1 MVVYNHEQLTLLN
14 HSQSA
19 VSSESLLTSWGT
31 VADSSMVWRSNLG
44 GKNFRK
50 VCREA
55 SNATRPTVGDKQ
67 TSIMIYDALLHFKGR
82 WNWIVFWESGCLN
95 FSVGYLFEQGFTES
109 LGGST
114 VVNARQ
120 WIYVDFWCLGHLPW
134 MQAEH
139 AGKNEMLS
147 CNKGVP
153 VYWVWENLK
162 LQKFSSSENKFKL
175 QNIIRIW
182 FCCCHDL
189 SWECLSCLWTSTS
202 MYICSPLF
210 TANPLRNI
218 MPQSQFWGVNVNIQ
232 ILGGW
237 PELFPP
243 ILRFRLMFPY
253 GYGST
258 WGYAKNGWPRTEGNC
273 PFHIIFI
280 WDKYG

>member
-1 MVVYNHEQLTLLN
+1 MNHEQLTLMN

-55 SNATRPTVGDKQ
+55 SVTQRWANCQWQANESTRPGKRLHDYQKSPCLMGKSTISMVIFNSYVKLPEG
-67 TSIMIYDALLHFKGR
+67 IMIYDALLQHFKGR
-82 WNWIVFWESGCLN
+82 WNWIVFWESGCL
-95 FSVGYLFEQGFTES
+95 FCSVGYLFEQGFTES
-109 LGGST
+109 LGGPT

-120 WIYVDFWCLGHLPW
+120 WIYVDFWCLDHPPW

-162 LQKFSSSENKFKL
+162 LQKFSSYENKFKL

-182 FCCCHDL
+182 FCCCHDR
-189 SWECLSCLWTSTS
+189 SWECLSCLWTSTT
-202 MYICSPLF
+202 MYTCSP
-210 TANPLRNI
+210 
-218 MPQSQFWGVNVNIQ
+218 
-232 ILGGW
+232 
-237 PELFPP
+237 P
-243 ILRFRLMFPY
+243 I
-253 GYGST
+253 
-258 WGYAKNGWPRTEGNC
+258 
-273 PFHIIFI
+273 H
-280 WDKYG
+280 